1 MDGTARLV
9 WKLARNHTWGT
20 PMDADTLV
28 RLAAIDEDHDQMR
41 QHLEDVLE
49 LPFVARG
56 PDGVYIPNGQDA
68 HVAAAD
74 WLQEN
79 TDREDFVIANT
90 LSRLPSEWPDT
101 DTAPE

>member
-1 MDGTARLV
+1 MDGKSRLV

-20 PMDADTLV
+20 PMDAETLI
-28 RLAAIDEDHDQMR
+28 RLATTDEDHDKMR
-41 QHLEDVLE
+41 QYLDEVLE
-49 LPFVARG
+49 LSFVARG

-68 HVAAAD
+68 HVAAAN
-74 WLQEN
+74 WLREN

-90 LSRLPSEWPDT
+90 LSRLPPDWPDT